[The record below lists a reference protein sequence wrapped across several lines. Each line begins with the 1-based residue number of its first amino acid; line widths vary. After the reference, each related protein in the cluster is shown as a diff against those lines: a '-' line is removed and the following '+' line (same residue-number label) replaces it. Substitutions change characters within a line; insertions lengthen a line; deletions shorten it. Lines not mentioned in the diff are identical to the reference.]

1 MTRLLVS
8 IFSCFSPFKQ
18 WFRQKCLPSNSIDY
32 FTPPPLIQ
40 TLGKDFPLYGRSKAV
55 NISIELFDK
64 QFADKAL
71 TDRNC
76 HPFAVIAG
84 SPSVGKT
91 RLLLELPI
99 ILNNHIQ
106 QQAKYKHE
114 INPKL
119 IPLIFRYNNGNT
131 LCELDYTLPI
141 ECVLSLRLIHAFTR
155 SSQRFSAFARDVPE
169 EILKDIYI
177 ESTLREIVSF
187 VNENNNNNNDDDNS
201 SGSERSL
208 ERGRAGGK
216 GDLDSS
222 RDKLQGIYI
231 GLDEFNRLIE
241 ERGADVDINYLYKV
255 SIDTYTY
262 TYTYTFI
269 LIAIIYT

>member
-8 IFSCFSPFKQ
+8 TFSCFSPFKKL
-18 WFRQKCLPSNSIDY
+18 FRQKCLPLKNIDY

-40 TLGKDFPLYGRSKAV
+40 TLGYDFPSYGRSKAI

-64 QFADKAL
+64 QFYNKAL

-84 SPSVGKT
+84 SPGVGKT

-106 QQAKYKHE
+106 QQDKYKNK

-119 IPLIFRYNNGNT
+119 IPLIFTYNNGNT
-131 LCELDYTLPI
+131 LCELDYTLLI

-155 SSQRFSAFARDVPE
+155 SPERFSAFASDVPE
-169 EILKDIYI
+169 TILKDMTI
-177 ESTLREIVSF
+177 ESTLREIVSY
-187 VNENNNNNNDDDNS
+187 VNENNNDNTNNDEDSLCDSSGSDS
-201 SGSERSL
+201 SGSERGPAGSGKEGRQRSL
-208 ERGRAGGK
+208 SNRPNRRGK
-216 GDLDSS
+216 
-222 RDKLQGIYI
+222 
-231 GLDEFNRLIE
+231 
-241 ERGADVDINYLYKV
+241 
-255 SIDTYTY
+255 
-262 TYTYTFI
+262 
-269 LIAIIYT
+269 

>member
-1 MTRLLVS
+1 MTRLLV
-8 IFSCFSPFKQ
+8 SCFSPFKQ
-18 WFRQKCLPSNSIDY
+18 WFRQNCLSSESIAY

-40 TLGKDFPLYGRSKAV
+40 TLGYDFPMCGRNKAI
-55 NISIELFDK
+55 NTSIELFDR
-64 QFADKAL
+64 QFDNKAF

-84 SPSVGKT
+84 SPGVGKT
-91 RLLLELPI
+91 RHLLELPI

-106 QQAKYKHE
+106 QQARYKHE

-187 VNENNNNNNDDDNS
+187 VNENNNDDDNS
-201 SGSERSL
+201 SGSERSY

-222 RDKLQGIYI
+222 RGKIQGIYI

-255 SIDTYTY
+255 SINTYTY